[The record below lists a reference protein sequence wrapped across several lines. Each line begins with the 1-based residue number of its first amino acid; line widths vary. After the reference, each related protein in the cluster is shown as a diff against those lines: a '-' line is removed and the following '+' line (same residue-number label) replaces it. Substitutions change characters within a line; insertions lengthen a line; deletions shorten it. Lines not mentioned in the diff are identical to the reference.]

1 MISLAFSLA
10 NTQGITAVE
19 LSEDEWHLV
28 FDVNVKSF
36 FLTAKHVLPVM
47 EKQGKGAIVN
57 VSSIASIRSPKGVS
71 YIVTRF
77 RSGVAT
83 LLDVVATLPF
93 AVAGTVL
100 AIGFIVSFNSGM
112 LVLTGGPLIMVLAY
126 TVRKVPFAVR
136 SASAIV
142 HQIDASLEEA
152 SISLGCSPLE
162 TFLRIVVPLMLGGI
176 LSGVV
181 LTWVTVASE
190 LSATVVLYS
199 GPWRTMTVV
208 MFQALEGSGAGIATA
223 AASTLIV
230 VTLLPIVLLYRL
242 VRRYELSML

>member
-1 MISLAFSLA
+1 MIS
-10 NTQGITAVE
+10 GP
-19 LSEDEWHLV
+19 
-28 FDVNVKSF
+28 
-36 FLTAKHVLPVM
+36 PVSTSM
-47 EKQGKGAIVN
+47 PLLNDTMKPM
-57 VSSIASIRSPKGVS
+57 ASTV
-71 YIVTRF
+71 
-77 RSGVAT
+77 
-83 LLDVVATLPF
+83 PF

-100 AIGFIVSFNSGM
+100 AIGFVVSFNSGM

-152 SISLGCSPLE
+152 SISLGRSPLQ

-230 VTLLPIVLLYRL
+230 VTLLPIALLYRL
-242 VRRYELSML
+242 VRRYELSMR